1 MSSHASLAESGSHQ
15 QNCPSNQ
22 SSGYKANVQFFKSL
36 GFGIIYYM
44 ARANGYMASAAIIMK
59 KNIER
64 VNKTPVAQ

>member
-1 MSSHASLAESGSHQ
+1 
-15 QNCPSNQ
+15 
-22 SSGYKANVQFFKSL
+22 
-36 GFGIIYYM
+36 M